1 MQHSSQ
7 KNVTDILHTL
17 IEDCLLEFPTSS
29 LLISLNKQYQQRGF
43 LTKKQMEGLYD
54 KASKA
59 TNIQSGKLATLE
71 ANIKRMPN
79 RYKSELPKVITPV
92 FEKDEKVGNV
102 IQAILDKY
110 PQHKRV
116 LFLKAKFDNNEVLHG
131 TETDELK
138 KFYQVATKNKAE
150 I

>member
-1 MQHSSQ
+1 MQNPPKKSG
-7 KNVTDILHTL
+7 TDILQTL

-29 LLISLNKQYQQRGF
+29 LLISLYKQYQQRGF
-43 LTKKQMEGLYD
+43 LTKKQMQGLHD

-59 TNIQSGKLATLE
+59 TGIQSGKLATLE

-92 FEKDEKVGNV
+92 YEKDEKVAGL
-102 IQAILDKY
+102 IQAILEKY

-116 LFLKAKFDNNEVLHG
+116 LFLQAKFDNNEVLHP
-131 TETDELK
+131 TEVDELK
-138 KFYQVATKNKAE
+138 KFYQVATKKKADS
-150 I
+150 